1 MLSCKEAS
9 KMIASDVGDRRSLGD
24 RLALALHLAMC
35 RYCRAYARS
44 LRMIGDTA
52 RRLYRPASDDAERS
66 QSTLDAVRRA
76 ISEPPS
82 SQ

>member
-1 MLSCKEAS
+1 
-9 KMIASDVGDRRSLGD
+9 MIASDAGRDARIGA
-24 RLALALHLAMC
+24 RLSLALHLAMC

-52 RRLYRPASDDAERS
+52 RRLYRAVPGEAERS

-76 ISEPPS
+76 ISQPPTS
-82 SQ
+82 D